1 MKLIKSNTKQRVITT
16 KTYVVELT
24 EDEYN
29 WLMSHPNFE
38 SYNYGSI
45 WYDKNAH
52 ITTPYV
58 GIQGSSYYYKNTVE
72 GLDIHRNLNA
82 AGSSYSNA
90 TLAIGVNT
98 GINNSTSFTVKKD

>member
-1 MKLIKSNTKQRVITT
+1 MKFIKTKEKVITT

-45 WYDKNAH
+45 WFGNNNH
-52 ITTPYV
+52 VVTTPYV
-58 GIQGSSYYYKNTVE
+58 GVQGSSCNYKNTVE

-82 AGSSYSNA
+82 AGSSYSS
-90 TLAIGVNT
+90 AILPISGSSGT
-98 GINNSTSFTVKKD
+98 NNEVSFVVKGA